1 MMSHSVLLSMTKAVG
16 YLGDIE
22 SAQHLLV
29 TLESTLASDVPK
41 IEAAI
46 HAPDF
51 ELLQTKWHQLKGFA
65 PVFCSDAL
73 VEEIFRTEKLCQ
85 HTLPGPTQ
93 SVAPNEALNEAQN
106 QALKASK
113 ELLKQLKQLHAEVLA
128 QLANQD
134 QL

>member
-46 HAPDF
+46 HAPNF

-93 SVAPNEALNEAQN
+93 SVAPNEAQI